1 MLLEV
6 NHAPSFATDSVLDL
20 EVKRNLF
27 VEMFT
32 LLDLT
37 RERKLRK
44 LRTTFEDKLQRLYAK
59 SGKDQKQE
67 RLRTLQS

>member
-37 RERKLRK
+37 RERKLR
-44 LRTTFEDKLQRLYAK
+44 TTFEDKLQRLYAK
-59 SGKDQKQE
+59 PGKDQKQE

>member
-59 SGKDQKQE
+59 PGKDQKQE